1 MRLDMNKYY
10 LISKETGE
18 VKSVCDDI
26 IGYDKEIFNLKKIT
40 TTTEQ
45 DNLIQQNYKLKYT
58 DKLKLEKPL
67 HILEA
72 EKKADFKDKID
83 KATTLKELKDLL
95 INNL

>member
-1 MRLDMNKYY
+1 MNKYY

-18 VKSVCDDI
+18 IKSICDGI

-58 DKLKLEKPL
+58 DKLELEKPP

-72 EKKADFKDKID
+72 EKKAELKDKID